1 MVKFYQYLGLV
12 TMINTWRQSA
22 GNQRYTQKGYM
33 LVGSSETIRQTSY
46 WDDEIVRS
54 IWRHMVQY
62 DRYITID
69 EHIAV

>member
-1 MVKFYQYLGLV
+1 
-12 TMINTWRQSA
+12 
-22 GNQRYTQKGYM
+22 M

>member
-22 GNQRYTQKGYM
+22 GNQAISKRYM

-46 WDDEIVRS
+46 
-54 IWRHMVQY
+54 
-62 DRYITID
+62 
-69 EHIAV
+69 

>member
-12 TMINTWRQSA
+12 TMINTRRQSA